1 VPQVAVRLNGRE
13 YAVTCGE
20 GEERH
25 VLSLAAYVDE
35 KVAALAK
42 AIGQVGEARL
52 LALASILVA
61 DELKEA
67 RDRIARL
74 EGERKESERKAPA
87 GEFDLEGLARRIEDI
102 AARLESA

>member
-1 VPQVAVRLNGRE
+1 MAQVAVRLNGKE

-20 GEERH
+20 GEEAH
-25 VLSLAAYVDE
+25 VLSLAAFVDE
-35 KVAALAK
+35 KVKALAG
-42 AIGQVGEARL
+42 AIGQVGDARL

-74 EGERKESERKAPA
+74 ESEPKAPEK
-87 GEFDLEGLARRIEDI
+87 GEFDLDGLARRIEDI